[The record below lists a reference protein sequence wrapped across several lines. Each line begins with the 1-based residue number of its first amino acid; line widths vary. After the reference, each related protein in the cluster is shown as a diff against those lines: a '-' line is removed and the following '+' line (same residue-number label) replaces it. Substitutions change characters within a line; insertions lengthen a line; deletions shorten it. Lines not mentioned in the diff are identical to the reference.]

1 MTFLTEAIIDEA
13 NKRHPEASN
22 NLEALDLYAQD
33 VYKEIQSNNSN
44 LNFYEENEY
53 NIHLYHVIRL
63 TREDENNK
71 MIEQVSSF
79 KINQN

>member
-1 MTFLTEAIIDEA
+1 MTFLTEAIIEEA

-22 NLEALDLYAQD
+22 NIEALDLYAQD
-33 VYKEIQSNNSN
+33 IYKEIQANNKP
-44 LNFYEENEY
+44 NFYEENEY
-53 NIHLYHVIRL
+53 NIYLYHVIRL

-71 MIEQVSSF
+71 MIEQVSSL

>member
-1 MTFLTEAIIDEA
+1 MTFLTEAIIEEA

-22 NLEALDLYAQD
+22 NIEALDLYAQD
-33 VYKEIQSNNSN
+33 IYKEIQANDKP
-44 LNFYEENEY
+44 NFYEENEY

-63 TREDENNK
+63 TRQDENNK